1 MKVMKGKKTLAS
13 FLTML
18 FPAALLWAIPSP
30 GIFALE
36 GGGPS
41 LENFISAAQI
51 AALHAGQ
58 SPIAVQFG
66 SPQPQ
71 LAPQHDFLRS
81 RIETMRRDL
90 RPSVMVEVLYLYRK
104 PPYAERPAWT
114 LQEQARL
121 YNEILALSTLAG
133 IQYFSTTRGINR
145 TLYETSQVIDGPSTR
160 RPIAD
165 PVFPQPQAEL
175 TLYVRQQDLTFGDN
189 IYRYSFFTAPGAFI
203 ITQQNITALT
213 VGIITAVGRNN
224 LRSTIAILDAG
235 EYILVYAVS
244 MARAASLPGMRER
257 VGSSFTTRTKA
268 VIQWF
273 TGRADKAFAN
283 VD

>member
-1 MKVMKGKKTLAS
+1 MKSKKVLCF
-13 FLTML
+13 FLTVL
-18 FPAALLWAIPSP
+18 LWVIHSPGLCAYESGLSLEDLIGAEQAAALRV
-30 GIFALE
+30 GE
-36 GGGPS
+36 
-41 LENFISAAQI
+41 
-51 AALHAGQ
+51 

-66 SPQPQ
+66 SPRPQ
-71 LAPQHDFLRS
+71 LVPQHDFLRG
-81 RIETMRRDL
+81 RIEATRRDL
-90 RPSVMVEVLYLYRK
+90 GPSVMVEVLYLYRK
-104 PPYAERPAWT
+104 PPYAESSAWT
-114 LQEQARL
+114 PREQARL
-121 YNEILALSTLAG
+121 FNEILALSTLAG
-133 IQYFSTTRGINR
+133 IQYYSASRGGML

-160 RPIAD
+160 RPVAD

-189 IYRYSFFTAPGAFI
+189 IYRYSFFTAPGAFV

-213 VGIITAVGRNN
+213 VGIITAIGRNN

-235 EYILVYAVS
+235 EYILVYAAS
-244 MARAASLPGMRER
+244 MVRAVSLPGMRER
-257 VGSSFTTRTKA
+257 VGNSFATRTKA